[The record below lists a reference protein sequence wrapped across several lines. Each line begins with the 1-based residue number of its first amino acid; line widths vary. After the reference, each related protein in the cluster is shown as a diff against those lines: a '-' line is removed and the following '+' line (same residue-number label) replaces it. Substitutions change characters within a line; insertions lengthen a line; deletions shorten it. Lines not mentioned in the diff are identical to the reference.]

1 MKRNLEVNLR
11 NYDENPI
18 IINDYGALFL
28 AGWYIIL
35 FSILF
40 FGFAFS
46 DYELLHRIYLIALLH
61 ILYYPSCTILIFS
74 RREFLNKNRAF
85 LDFLASKFII

>member
-1 MKRNLEVNLR
+1 MHFKFNCVKRNLEVNLR

-28 AGWYIIL
+28 AGWHIIL

-46 DYELLHRIYLIALLH
+46 DYDYGLLDGIYLSCFASISCI
-61 ILYYPSCTILIFS
+61 ILPTRYLYF
-74 RREFLNKNRAF
+74 RA
-85 LDFLASKFII
+85 ASF